1 LTPITRV
8 PCGSCEVLPNDS
20 FDRRLPQ
27 KEKTDETKKTL
38 RRLDVR
44 VLRIETA
51 YAWVL
56 PARLRDQKER
66 KWWNPSEFCSL
77 QQTRTRDSFSPTQPG
92 INNPLCEST
101 SRRNLLSRQPCP
113 RIAEPGWRRVIRKA
127 SLMQDHAKRDSKLAN
142 SNHFKCTVEAVQTFL
157 QAQFV

>member
-1 LTPITRV
+1 MKVESVGLSFDADHKSTM
-8 PCGSCEVLPNDS
+8 CGSCEVFPNDS

-38 RRLDVR
+38 RRLNVR
-44 VLRIETA
+44 VLRIETT

-66 KWWNPSEFCSL
+66 KWWKPSEFCSL
-77 QQTRTRDSFSPTQPG
+77 QQTRTRDRLSPTQPG
-92 INNPLCEST
+92 INNPLGEST

-113 RIAEPGWRRVIRKA
+113 RIAEPGWEAGHLDRLWVVSCKIMQSVTR
-127 SLMQDHAKRDSKLAN
+127 SLR
-142 SNHFKCTVEAVQTFL
+142 TPIT
-157 QAQFV
+157 

>member
-1 LTPITRV
+1 MITKV

-20 FDRRLPQ
+20 FDRRLSQ

-56 PARLRDQKER
+56 PARLRDQKNR
-66 KWWNPSEFCSL
+66 KWWKRSEFCRP
-77 QQTRTRDSFSPTQPG
+77 QRTRTRDSFSPTQPG
-92 INNPLCEST
+92 INNPFVEST

-113 RIAEPGWRRVIRKA
+113 RIAEPGWRRSSRKA

-142 SNHFKCTVEAVQTFL
+142 SNHLNGQ
-157 QAQFV
+157 